1 LGDVFLSED
10 GREGLGK
17 EKEEMKVAITPM
29 DIHLK
34 EFRTAP
40 AGGYDKEEVDSFL
53 DLVADELEKAQ
64 NRVRELEE
72 ALEAMKAKVLHYE
85 DMQQTLQTALTSAQK
100 SAGDILQEARNQAAA
115 IIKRAQER
123 SERILQEMRKEKES
137 ILSSFFALRDQI
149 VDQIPQMR
157 EVMEKSFSLIQ
168 ELETQARKALL
179 RDLER
184 EILGSPEPE
193 VPKAGEEV
201 THEEPKEGE
210 KAEEKPVERPVEEK
224 TIW

>member
-1 LGDVFLSED
+1 MDD

-17 EKEEMKVAITPM
+17 KKEEMKVAITPM

-34 EFRTAP
+34 EFRTVP

-53 DLVADELEKAQ
+53 DMVADELEKAQ
-64 NRVRELEE
+64 NRVKELEE
-72 ALEAMKAKVLHYE
+72 SLEAMKAKVLHYE

-137 ILSSFFALRDQI
+137 ILSSFFSIRDQI
-149 VDQIPQMR
+149 VDQIPQMK
-157 EVMEKSFSLIQ
+157 EVMEKGFALIQ
-168 ELETQARKALL
+168 ELETQAKKALL
-179 RDLER
+179 RDMER
-184 EILGSPEPE
+184 EILSAPEPE
-193 VPKAGEEV
+193 APKAKEEV
-201 THEEPKEGE
+201 VEAETKEEE
-210 KAEEKPVERPVEEK
+210 KAEEKPVEEK

>member
-1 LGDVFLSED
+1 
-10 GREGLGK
+10 
-17 EKEEMKVAITPM
+17 MKVAITPM

-34 EFRTAP
+34 EFRTVP

-53 DLVADELEKAQ
+53 DMVADELEKAQ
-64 NRVRELEE
+64 NRVKELEE
-72 ALEAMKAKVLHYE
+72 SLEAMKAKVLHYE

-137 ILSSFFALRDQI
+137 ILSSFFSLRDQI
-149 VDQIPQMR
+149 VGQIPQMK
-157 EVMEKSFSLIQ
+157 EVMEKGFALIQ
-168 ELETQARKALL
+168 ELETQAKKALL
-179 RDLER
+179 RDMER
-184 EILGSPEPE
+184 EILSAPEPE
-193 VPKAGEEV
+193 APKAKEEV
-201 THEEPKEGE
+201 AEVETKEEE
-210 KAEEKPVERPVEEK
+210 KAEEKPVEEK

>member
-1 LGDVFLSED
+1 MDD

-17 EKEEMKVAITPM
+17 KKEEMKVAITPM

-34 EFRTAP
+34 EFRTVP

-53 DLVADELEKAQ
+53 DMVADELEKAQ
-64 NRVRELEE
+64 NRVKELEE
-72 ALEAMKAKVLHYE
+72 SLEAMKAKVLHYE

-137 ILSSFFALRDQI
+137 ILSSFFSLRDQI
-149 VDQIPQMR
+149 VGQIPQMK
-157 EVMEKSFSLIQ
+157 EVMEKGFALIQ
-168 ELETQARKALL
+168 ELETQAKKALL
-179 RDLER
+179 RDMER
-184 EILGSPEPE
+184 EILSAPEPE
-193 VPKAGEEV
+193 APKAKEEV
-201 THEEPKEGE
+201 AEVETKEEE
-210 KAEEKPVERPVEEK
+210 KAEEKPVEEK

>member
-1 LGDVFLSED
+1 
-10 GREGLGK
+10 
-17 EKEEMKVAITPM
+17 MKVAVTPM

-34 EFRTAP
+34 EFRTVP

-53 DLVADELEKAQ
+53 DMVADELERAL
-64 NRVRELEE
+64 NRVKELEE
-72 ALEAMKAKVLHYE
+72 TLEAMKAKVLHYE

-137 ILSSFFALRDQI
+137 ILSSFFTIRDQI
-149 VDQIPQMR
+149 VEQIPQMK
-157 EVMEKSFSLIQ
+157 EVMEKGFSLIQ

-179 RDLER
+179 RDMER
-184 EILGSPEPE
+184 EILSAPEPE
-193 VPKAGEEV
+193 TSKFQEEESKAEAKEE
-201 THEEPKEGE
+201 E
-210 KAEEKPVERPVEEK
+210 KAETKPVEEK